1 MRHTK
6 DKIRQELRLPP
17 QKRVVITIPFTAI
30 EEQNYSELMRQM
42 CEACCLTPEGAPTTD
57 EWDPHDPAIVEKMR
71 EWLIRL
77 RQTCLHA
84 QVGRRNRKALG
95 RKNGPLRTV
104 EEVLEVMIEQND
116 TLLKAEEREL
126 LLAQLLRGHIIANV
140 KSDENRSQKA
150 LEVYSAALSE
160 ASRFVQD
167 CRNELRE
174 EQERISNSESGIGD
188 PSLMPSDG
196 ENSDAEEKG
205 TEKAGRLSALR
216 KSLRSALELEHQCNF
231 FVGTSYFQ
239 IKSNENITKPESE
252 EFHQLEKLETEF
264 YDKAKAIR
272 KELLHEPH
280 TRAQRQIQKIDSKI
294 KSKLFAQISNIR
306 ELKDYGGIE
315 NRRVLD
321 MMDQISDILNKQASQ
336 LNEWRKKVVNIL
348 LLPLVDEDE
357 GKETTGD
364 EYEDSTKAQDELYVY
379 IAALKAIVAD
389 RNLAVTGLGN
399 ELIDHE
405 MKLGRQQAKD
415 GEGHAP
421 ELMLKVMDIRDKLK
435 PTTKDGSL
443 KGVISVARSSVTTL
457 QWQADG
463 GNERA
468 RMELGIVE
476 RELSEI
482 QEISSAESKALVE
495 LEREQELFRTT
506 MNQRLEFYRQLQH
519 ISDTVA
525 PWREELDEELD
536 VAALQAQGAQEES
549 AVRRL
554 ATFRTK
560 KRFLLHLRNEN
571 NQEGER
577 ICVICQADFEVGVL
591 TICGHQY
598 CKECIRL
605 WWHQHRNCPVS
616 ITRAVRKIQLMI
628 VRCVNGNWP
637 RLTSTTLP
645 TNQRRYRHKR
655 RAIKVK
661 LQTSRLPQH
670 HTVQYIRI
678 LAVPL

>member
-126 LLAQLLRGHIIANV
+126 LLAQLLRGHIITNV

-150 LEVYSAALSE
+150 LEIYSAALSE

-239 IKSNENITKPESE
+239 IKSSENITKPESE
-252 EFHQLEKLETEF
+252 EFHRLERLETEF

-272 KELLHEPH
+272 KELLHESH

-294 KSKLFAQISNIR
+294 KSRLFAQISNIR
-306 ELKDYGGIE
+306 ELEDYGGIE

-321 MMDQISDILNKQASQ
+321 MMDQISDVLNKQASQ
-336 LNEWRKKVVNIL
+336 LNEWRKKVVDIL

-379 IAALKAIVAD
+379 IAALRAIVAD
-389 RNLAVTGLGN
+389 RNLAVTGLSN

-405 MKLGRQQAKD
+405 MKLARQQAKD

-421 ELMLKVMDIRDKLK
+421 ELMLKVMGIRDKLK
-435 PTTKDGSL
+435 PTIKDSSL
-443 KGVISVARSSVTTL
+443 KGVISAARSSVTTL

-468 RMELGIVE
+468 RIELGIVE

-482 QEISSAESKALVE
+482 QEISSAESKALAE

-519 ISDTVA
+519 ISDTVT

-536 VAALQAQGAQEES
+536 VATLQAQGVQEET

-591 TICGHQY
+591 TVCGHQY

-637 RLTSTTLP
+637 RLTSTILP